1 MRRGAMRPARE
12 KFLQP
17 ESIAAVSV
25 GGASKNSAT
34 LLTGSD
40 SPLFMTH
47 TFAQRR

>member
-1 MRRGAMRPARE
+1 MRRGAIASARE

-40 SPLFMTH
+40 RPLFMTQ
-47 TFAQRR
+47 TFEHRR